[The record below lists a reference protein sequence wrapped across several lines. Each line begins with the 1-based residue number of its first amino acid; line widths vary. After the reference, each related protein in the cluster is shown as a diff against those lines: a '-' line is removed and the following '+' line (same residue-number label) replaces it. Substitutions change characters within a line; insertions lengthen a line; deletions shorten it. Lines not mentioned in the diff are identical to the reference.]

1 MMQEDYDTTIFKV
14 RKIQKNMSKARQTDD
29 LSPEEIRDIEEFRES
44 DDGKTRTLEEL
55 LEELNE

>member
-1 MMQEDYDTTIFKV
+1 
-14 RKIQKNMSKARQTDD
+14 MSKARQTDD